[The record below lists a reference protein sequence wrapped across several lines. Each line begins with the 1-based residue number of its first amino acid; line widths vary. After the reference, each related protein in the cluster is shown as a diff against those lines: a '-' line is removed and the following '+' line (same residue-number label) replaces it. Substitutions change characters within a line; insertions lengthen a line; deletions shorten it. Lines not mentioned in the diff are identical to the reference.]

1 MVQLFGGTSYRDVA
15 LISLILDKNGHLNE
29 TLYRKLFNKYVH
41 PLIVNDQ
48 DNKSKLLETIQTFI
62 QENYSF
68 KETSR
73 HLFIHVNTLRARITR
88 IESIL
93 NIDMNNSSDRMQL
106 QIAITLYHL
115 LHFIFS

>member
-1 MVQLFGGTSYRDVA
+1 MLP
-15 LISLILDKNGHLNE
+15 HL
-29 TLYRKLFNKYVH
+29 
-41 PLIVNDQ
+41 
-48 DNKSKLLETIQTFI
+48 
-62 QENYSF
+62 
-68 KETSR
+68 
-73 HLFIHVNTLRARITR
+73 LRARITR